1 MRGTRARLLWLAG
14 ALLLI
19 AVVLRPLYLDAAI
32 AAGHSRAA
40 FATHFRADGILAGCL
55 LGVLGHAGALTR
67 LISTGPTRR
76 VIAWTAVLALL
87 SLMVEVRMR
96 YPTVLSLP
104 VVVVLSSVL
113 VVLASRQTGWIL
125 PGAGPFGRT
134 LDWAGLRSY
143 GIYLINWPLLW
154 LIDGLWPEA
163 HSLDSA
169 GLTVL
174 LAGWLGLTAML
185 AELSFRLIESPLI
198 ARGARRA
205 AGYAGRELT
214 RAGKQP
220 W

>member
-1 MRGTRARLLWLAG
+1 VL
-14 ALLLI
+14 ALL
-19 AVVLRPLYLDAAI
+19 
-32 AAGHSRAA
+32 
-40 FATHFRADGILAGCL
+40 
-55 LGVLGHAGALTR
+55 ALMVEAR
-67 LISTGPTRR
+67 MRYP
-76 VIAWTAVLALL
+76 AVLAL
-87 SLMVEVRMR
+87 
-96 YPTVLSLP
+96 P
-104 VVVVLSSVL
+104 VVVALASVL
-113 VVLASRQTGWIL
+113 VALASRQTGWIL

-154 LIDGLWPEA
+154 LIDGLWPA
-163 HSLDSA
+163 ARALDGA

-205 AGYAGRELT
+205 AGYAVRPLAT
-214 RAGKQP
+214 AGKQP